1 MTTKFQS
8 MLMSNKNTYKIV
20 DDTDFIDETSF
31 LNSIAGILNSG
42 VDVLELKFNHLSSA
56 EILSVSQ
63 KTRELCSYF
72 NSLLIIFDRI
82 DIAKLVE
89 ADGVALNFNTISPIV
104 AKKLIEDAL
113 LIGFELYDINDLASV
128 SNSEIDFFVS
138 ENEFSCICKIINLF
152 SLFQP
157 FFLVVKNHFKQHT
170 EINHITLI
178 AYSFVHIKYFFFF
191 ICIGYIDFCRI
202 EQ

>member
-20 DDTDFIDETSF
+20 DDTDFIAETSF

-138 ENEFSCICKIINLF
+138 ENEFFCSNKKIFITNL
-152 SLFQP
+152 Q
-157 FFLVVKNHFKQHT
+157 
-170 EINHITLI
+170 
-178 AYSFVHIKYFFFF
+178 
-191 ICIGYIDFCRI
+191 
-202 EQ
+202 